1 MFKRKTTIKF
11 SEFMSGEYKTKE
23 KAARKKKQKAVVR
36 SLSAIAVPAL
46 TGGSVLPL
54 SLAFAAAPAFAC
66 EQKAVEVAGGGVTEG
81 VTHFVSKHTLEVIA
95 HSLDPVVEILVAFAF
110 PVASVIMAGACFL
123 FMFNRADRGFE
134 MIQRAGLGYVLIQ
147 MLPFFLNVL
156 KEIGSAM

>member
-1 MFKRKTTIKF
+1 MFKRKKTIKF

-23 KAARKKKQKAVVR
+23 KKARKKQARVVAK
-36 SLSAIAVPAL
+36 SLSAIAIPAL
-46 TGGSVLPL
+46 TGGTVLPL
-54 SLAFAAAPAFAC
+54 SMAFAIPAFASTDGT
-66 EQKAVEVAGGGVTEG
+66 AEVAGSMVESG
-81 VTHFVSKHTLEVIA
+81 THFVSKHTLNIIA
-95 HSLDPVVEILVAFAF
+95 HSLDPVVEILCAFAF

-156 KEIGSAM
+156 KEVGDAM

>member
-54 SLAFAAAPAFAC
+54 SLAFAVAPAFAC
-66 EQKAVEVAGGGVTEG
+66 EQKAVEVAGGVTEG
-81 VTHFVSKHTLEVIA
+81 VTHFVSKHTLDVIA

-123 FMFNRADRGFE
+123 FMFNRADKGFE
-134 MIQRAGLGYVLIQ
+134 MIQRAGLGYVLVQ
-147 MLPFFLNVL
+147 MLPFLLNIL
-156 KEIGSAM
+156 KEIGEAM